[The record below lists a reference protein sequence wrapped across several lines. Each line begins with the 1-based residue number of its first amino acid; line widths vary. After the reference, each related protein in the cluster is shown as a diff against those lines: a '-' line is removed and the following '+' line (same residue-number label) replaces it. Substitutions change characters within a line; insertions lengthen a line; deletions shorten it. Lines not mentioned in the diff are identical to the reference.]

1 MFDKIIECIEK
12 EDKKNPLT
20 DEQIAA
26 LLGMKRE
33 QVTALRLKRNIPDSR
48 ERRKPHLMRFMEELF
63 ALNPNIKESAI
74 KDEINS
80 SGFEVSRFLIRQY
93 MEEIRVKYGMAGR
106 KSALQR
112 KEQLQQGREKQQ
124 LQQTVSSAASVMEG
138 KKSGN
143 DITDTGEK
151 PKADFQDQTDPFIHI
166 IGYDKSLK
174 SVIMQAKASVLYPP
188 RGLHT
193 MIYGEPGV
201 GKSDLAESMYNFS
214 RVSGMISEHA
224 PFVTFNCADYAN
236 NHQLLMA
243 QLFGYVKGAFT
254 GADKDKEGLVEKA
267 NGGVLFLDE
276 VHRLGPEGQEQL
288 FYLIDKGSFRRLGET
303 SSSRKASLQ
312 ILMATTENPDST
324 LLLTF
329 RRRIPMMIE
338 VPSLAARPLK
348 ERFKLIANFF
358 SRESTRTNT
367 PVIVDSEVVRALLL
381 YDCPGNVGQL
391 WSDIQ
396 VSCAKGFLE
405 RIVNQTDSI
414 RITADDLPQHTRKGL
429 LKIQNRGEVESLTHG
444 CLEISPGSSVDKPLF
459 KEDLYSLSSE
469 IYPYIERRYNQ
480 LQEQGMTDETI
491 NAYIGGELDSRFKK
505 MIQNLRKNSRSM
517 VKTDLINIVG
527 NEIVDLVEQML
538 KIAEKRLAVASD
550 TLFYSIAIHLKTTVD
565 RIKQGKPILNPRT
578 LQLKEEHRE
587 EFETAELMVALAEES
602 LNIKFSEGEVGFLA
616 MCILSLSDQEE
627 IEDEGRVGIV
637 LISHG
642 HVASGMSE
650 VANRLLGVTHAK
662 SVEMSLD
669 ESPEDALD
677 RVIDAVVSADE
688 GKGVVLLVD
697 MGSLVTFGEIVTQ
710 KTGIVTRVIVRTD
723 TVLVIDAVRRAI
735 IPGMDIDQLVSVL
748 EENPKYVTRL
758 SQKSSTNHSAKPKAI
773 LTACITGEGS
783 ALKVK
788 ELLENLLP
796 DLSEKLEI
804 IPIGAIHGNTKEIIV
819 GIRKTKDVIAV
830 VGTINPNIHDLPFI
844 FIESILNGAGTNQLR
859 HLVDFTLSSEVSEQA
874 LSGTAALD
882 GGPAAALGESA
893 AASFDD
899 TAATA
904 LDGGSTAPLD
914 GTAAAS
920 HARLEELFSADLTM
934 FDLEADTKEEA
945 IRKVA
950 ALMQEKGVVK
960 IGFAENVLEREQMA
974 PTFIG
979 YGSAIPHADPRFV
992 SKPSIAF
999 ARLRA
1004 ELLWD
1009 GNPVRN
1015 LYMLALPEDGQG
1027 IVTQFYRIL
1036 SSPGFEEEIAKAETG
1051 QDLITLIH
1059 EKNG

>member
-1 MFDKIIECIEK
+1 MFDKITECIEK

-20 DEQIAA
+20 DEQIAL

-33 QVTALRLKRNIPDSR
+33 QVTTLRLKSNIPDSR
-48 ERRKPHLMRFMEELF
+48 ERRKPHLMRFMEELL

-106 KSALQR
+106 KSA
-112 KEQLQQGREKQQ
+112 QQGREKQQ
-124 LQQTVSSAASVMEG
+124 LKRTAASTTDAIG
-138 KKSGN
+138 DKKSGN
-143 DITDTGEK
+143 AITDTGEK

-224 PFVTFNCADYAN
+224 PFITFNCADYAN
-236 NHQLLMA
+236 NHQLLMS
-243 QLFGYVKGAFT
+243 QLFGSVKGAFT

-312 ILMATTENPDST
+312 ILMATTENPEST

-338 VPSLAARPLK
+338 VPALAARPLK

-367 PVIVDSEVVRALLL
+367 PIMVDAEVVRALLL

-414 RITADDLPQHTRKGL
+414 RITVDDLPQHTRKGL

-444 CLEISPGSSVDKPLF
+444 CLEISPESSVDKPLF

-565 RIKQGKPILNPRT
+565 RIKQGKPVLNPRT
-578 LQLKEEHRE
+578 LQLKEEHKE
-587 EFETAELMVALAEES
+587 EFETAELMVALAEKS
-602 LNIKFSEGEVGFLA
+602 LSIKFSEGEVGFLA

-758 SQKSSTNHSAKPKAI
+758 SQKSGTNFLVKPKAI

-804 IPIGAIHGNTKEIIV
+804 IPIGAVHGNTKEIIA

-874 LSGTAALD
+874 VSGI
-882 GGPAAALGESA
+882 AALGR
-893 AASFDD
+893 
-899 TAATA
+899 
-904 LDGGSTAPLD
+904 GTAP
-914 GTAAAS
+914 
-920 HARLEELFSADLTM
+920 HVHLEELFSSDLAI
-934 FDLEADTKEEA
+934 FDLGAETKEEA

-950 ALMQEKGVVK
+950 ALMLEKDAVK
-960 IGFAENVLEREQMA
+960 AGFAENALEREQLA

-992 SKPSIAF
+992 KKPSIAF
-999 ARLRA
+999 ARLRT
-1004 ELLWD
+1004 EILWD
-1009 GNPVRN
+1009 GNWVRN
-1015 LYMLALPEDGQG
+1015 LFMLALPEDGQE
-1027 IVTQFYRIL
+1027 IVTQFYQL
-1036 SSPGFEEEIAKAETG
+1036 LTSPGFEEEIIKAQTA
-1051 QDLITLIH
+1051 QDLITLIQM
-1059 EKNG
+1059 KNV

>member
-1 MFDKIIECIEK
+1 MFDKIVECIEK

-33 QVTALRLKRNIPDSR
+33 QVTTLRLKSNIPDSR
-48 ERRKPHLMRFMEELF
+48 ERRRPHLMRFMEELF
-63 ALNPNIKESAI
+63 SLNPNMKESAI

-93 MEEIRVKYGMAGR
+93 MEEIHAKYGMAGR
-106 KSALQR
+106 KST
-112 KEQLQQGREKQQ
+112 QQGRENQQ
-124 LQQTVSSAASVMEG
+124 MKWTASSTTEVIG
-138 KKSGN
+138 YKKSRN
-143 DITDTGEK
+143 AITDTGEK
-151 PKADFQDQTDPFIHI
+151 PKTDFQDQTDPFIHI

-174 SVIMQAKASVLYPP
+174 SVITQAKASVLYPP

-193 MIYGEPGV
+193 MIYGEPGA

-224 PFVTFNCADYAN
+224 PLITFNCADYAN

-288 FYLIDKGSFRRLGET
+288 FYLIDKGSFHRLGET
-303 SSSRKASLQ
+303 SISRKASLQ

-348 ERFKLIANFF
+348 ERFKLIASFF

-367 PVIVDSEVVRALLL
+367 PIVVDSEVVRALLL

-405 RIVNQTDSI
+405 RIVNQTDFIQISV
-414 RITADDLPQHTRKGL
+414 DDLPQHTRKGL

-444 CLEISPGSSVDKPLF
+444 CLEIFPESSVDKPLF

-505 MIQNLRKNSRSM
+505 MIQNLRKNSRTM

-565 RIKQGKPILNPRT
+565 RIKQGKPVLNPRT
-578 LQLKEEHRE
+578 LQLKEEHKE

-602 LNIKFSEGEVGFLA
+602 LSIKFSESEVGFLA

-758 SQKSSTNHSAKPKAI
+758 SQKNGTSYLVKPKVI
-773 LTACITGEGS
+773 LTVCITGEGS

-804 IPIGAIHGNTKEIIV
+804 VPIGAVHGNTKEIIA

-859 HLVDFTLSSEVSEQA
+859 HLVDFTLSSEMSEQA
-874 LSGTAALD
+874 VSGTAALD
-882 GGPAAALGESA
+882 G
-893 AASFDD
+893 
-899 TAATA
+899 
-904 LDGGSTAPLD
+904 STVPKV
-914 GTAAAS
+914 
-920 HARLEELFSADLTM
+920 HLEELFSSDLAI
-934 FDLEADTKEEA
+934 FDLGADTKEEA
-945 IRKVA
+945 IRKIA
-950 ALMQEKGVVK
+950 ALMLEKGAVK
-960 IGFAENVLEREQMA
+960 VGFAENALEREQMA

-992 SKPSIAF
+992 RKPSIAF
-999 ARLRA
+999 ARLST
-1004 ELLWD
+1004 EILWD
-1009 GNPVRN
+1009 GNWVQH
-1015 LYMLALPEDGQG
+1015 LFMLALPEDGQE
-1027 IVTQFYRIL
+1027 IVTQFYQL
-1036 SSPGFEEEIAKAETG
+1036 LTSPGFEEEIKKAQTA
-1051 QDLITLIH
+1051 QDLITLIQM
-1059 EKNG
+1059 KNV